1 MSSPRGPGGQ
11 SATLTLVGIGVAAL
25 GLGGLWV
32 AVSAATPAP
41 GDGPV
46 PANPITLVLELGSG
60 ARTWPGGRSTLVAAG
75 LGVLALLALAVG
87 FWVLLS
93 RMTGASRID
102 AKARLLAP
110 PGRLV
115 GITPTDVARS
125 AALLRPGADL
135 TSPAAHGVPLGVTV
149 RGKTPLRMD
158 FEGVGVVLA
167 GPRVGKSTSFA
178 IPAIVD
184 APGVCVVT
192 SNKADLH
199 DATLGVR
206 QKVGTT
212 WVFDPQ
218 RLATTAGRDD
228 WWVNILTPVTS
239 TSSART
245 VAEYFS
251 SATHGGAKPS
261 SGDTYFPTEATNAL
275 AGYFLA
281 AAVGGGDLLHVMG
294 WLRTPE
300 DPTPVQLLRQAGQYE
315 GAEMA
320 QALARL
326 TPRQRDGVIGTA
338 RSWITVLTDAAYA
351 AWVTPPVRVRF
362 LDTNGHI
369 HAETIPSTRTAVTE
383 FSATEFV
390 ASATGGS
397 GGDTLYALSKEGTAS
412 AGPLTT
418 ALVAQVF
425 AAGEALAATAP
436 TRRLATPMLFILD
449 EVANVVRF
457 RDLPDL
463 YSHYGSRG
471 MPILSF
477 LQSWSQGVEV
487 WGETGMTKLW
497 SASNVAIY
505 GGGARDDTFTTSLSN
520 MIGTYDVQ
528 KWSTSRSRTGSTRSQ
543 SWTKEPILTVSEL
556 VALPRHR
563 AIVLSSGNE
572 ATLIRTVPWMNGP
585 HADAIKASTAANQ
598 PPSAAARPE
607 QATTSARVTGALTA
621 DQVNAGARIAT
632 PHPTPG
638 PRAPANGAL
647 PAGTGAVAGALPDP
661 WATSATS
668 AAPTDHSRGGTW

>member
-1 MSSPRGPGGQ
+1 MSGPQRSGGSP
-11 SATLTLVGIGVAAL
+11 ATVTLAALGVAAV

-32 AVSAATPAP
+32 AVRAGTPAP

-46 PANPITLVLELGSG
+46 PANPLSLALELVTGR
-60 ARTWPGGRSTLVAAG
+60 RTWPGGRSTLTATG
-75 LGVLALLALAVG
+75 FGVLALVAFGVG

-93 RMTGASRID
+93 RISGGSRVD
-102 AKARLLAP
+102 SKARLLAP

-125 AALLRPGADL
+125 ARLLRPGVDL
-135 TSPAAHGVPLGVTV
+135 SSPAAHGVPLGVTV

-158 FEGVGVVLA
+158 WEGVGVVLA
-167 GPRVGKSTSFA
+167 GPRVGKSTSFC
-178 IPAIVD
+178 IPAIAD

-192 SNKADLH
+192 SNKADLY

-206 QKVGTT
+206 QQVGTT

-218 RLATTAGRDD
+218 RLATPAGADD
-228 WWVNILTPVTS
+228 WWVNILAPVTS

-251 SATHGGAKPS
+251 SAANGGAKQT

-275 AGYFLA
+275 SGYFLA

-300 DPTPVQLLRQAGQYE
+300 DPTPVQLLRQAGQHE

-326 TPRQRDGVIGTA
+326 TPKQRDGVIGTA

-351 AWVTPPVRVRF
+351 QWVTPPVRVRF
-362 LDTNGHI
+362 ADHHGYV
-369 HAETIPSTRTAVTE
+369 HAEKIPSTRRGVTE

-390 ASATGGS
+390 ATGGGGY

-425 AAGEALAATAP
+425 AAGEARAATEP
-436 TRRLATPMLFILD
+436 TRRLPTPMLFILD

-457 RDLPDL
+457 KDLPDL

-497 SASNVAIY
+497 SASNVAVY
-505 GGGARDDTFTTSLSN
+505 GGGARDDKFTTSISN
-520 MIGTYDVQ
+520 MIGTYDVE

-556 VALPRHR
+556 VAFPRHR
-563 AIVLSSGNE
+563 ALVLSSGNE

-585 HADAIKASTAANQ
+585 HADAINASIAANQ
-598 PPSAAARPE
+598 PVSNAAARE
-607 QATTSARVTGALTA
+607 QATTTARVAAALAA
-621 DQVNAGARIAT
+621 DPVDESTRITIARPA
-632 PHPTPG
+632 PG
-638 PRAPANGAL
+638 PWSPTTSGGPAHDGSTA
-647 PAGTGAVAGALPDP
+647 TALPDP
-661 WATSATS
+661 WTASAT
-668 AAPTDHSRGGTW
+668 PVDQGRGGTR

>member
-1 MSSPRGPGGQ
+1 MSGPQSSRGH
-11 SATLTLVGIGVAAL
+11 SATLTLGGIGVAAV

-32 AVSAATPAP
+32 AIRAGTPAP
-41 GDGPV
+41 GDGPI
-46 PANPITLVLELGSG
+46 PANPIALVLELVSG
-60 ARTWPGGRSTLVAAG
+60 RRTWPGGRSTLVAAG
-75 LGVLALLALAVG
+75 FGVLLLLA
-87 FWVLLS
+87 FVLGLLVVFS
-93 RMTGASRID
+93 RMSGGSRID
-102 AKARLLAP
+102 RKARLLAP

-115 GITPTDVARS
+115 GITPKEVARS
-125 AALLRPGADL
+125 AAVLRPRVDL
-135 TSPAAHGVPLGVTV
+135 RNPASHGVALGVTV

-158 FEGVGVVLA
+158 WEGVGLVLA

-178 IPAIVD
+178 VPAIVD

-199 DATLGVR
+199 DATKGVR
-206 QKVGTT
+206 EQVGTT

-218 RLATTAGRDD
+218 RLATPAGGDE
-228 WWVNILTPVTS
+228 WWVNILAPVTS

-251 SATHGGAKPS
+251 SAATGGAKQTT
-261 SGDTYFPTEATNAL
+261 GDTYFPTEATNAL

-281 AAVGGGDLLHVMG
+281 AAVSGGDLLHVMG

-326 TPRQRDGVIGTA
+326 TPKQRDGVIGTA

-351 AWVTPPVRVRF
+351 QWVTPPVRVRF
-362 LDTNGHI
+362 VDHHGHVS
-369 HAETIPSTRTAVTE
+369 AEKIPGTRRGVQEFTTA
-383 FSATEFV
+383 EFV
-390 ASATGGS
+390 ASA
-397 GGDTLYALSKEGTAS
+397 GDTLYALSKEGTAS

-425 AAGEALAATAP
+425 AAGETRAALAP
-436 TRRLATPMLFILD
+436 TRRLPTPMLFILD

-457 RDLPDL
+457 KDLPDL

-487 WGETGMTKLW
+487 WGETGMSKLW

-505 GGGARDDTFTTSLSN
+505 GGGARDDKFTTSVSN
-520 MIGTYDVQ
+520 MIGTYDVE
-528 KWSTSRSRTGSTRSQ
+528 KWSTSKSRTGSTRSQ
-543 SWTKEPILTVSEL
+543 SWTKEPIFSVAEL
-556 VALPRHR
+556 VAFPRRR
-563 AIVLSSGNE
+563 AIVLSSGQRGHPHPHRAVDE
-572 ATLIRTVPWMNGP
+572 RAARRRDQSLPGDVPARQRRRAERAAHHPGP
-585 HADAIKASTAANQ
+585 HRRHPGHRPGQRHPPHCCGAS
-598 PPSAAARPE
+598 RP
-607 QATTSARVTGALTA
+607 
-621 DQVNAGARIAT
+621 
-632 PHPTPG
+632 
-638 PRAPANGAL
+638 
-647 PAGTGAVAGALPDP
+647 GAVATTCGRSHRTTRSTGA
-661 WATSATS
+661 SS
-668 AAPTDHSRGGTW
+668 

>member
-1 MSSPRGPGGQ
+1 MSGPQRSGGH
-11 SATLTLVGIGVAAL
+11 SATWTLAGIGVVAV
-25 GLGGLWV
+25 GLGGLV
-32 AVSAATPAP
+32 LAVRAGTPAP
-41 GDGPV
+41 GGGPV
-46 PANPITLVLELGSG
+46 PANPLSLVLELVTG

-75 LGVLALLALAVG
+75 FGVLALVVFAVG

-93 RMTGASRID
+93 RVTGGSRVD

-125 AALLRPGADL
+125 AALLRPGVDL
-135 TSPAAHGVPLGVTV
+135 KNPASHGVPLGVTV

-158 FEGVGVVLA
+158 WEGVGVVLA
-167 GPRVGKSTSFA
+167 GPRVGKSTSFC

-199 DATLGVR
+199 DATKGVR
-206 QKVGTT
+206 QQVGTT

-218 RLATTAGRDD
+218 RLATPAGRND
-228 WWVNILTPVTS
+228 WWVNVLAPVTS

-251 SATHGGAKPS
+251 SAANGGAKQT

-275 AGYFLA
+275 SGYFLA

-326 TPRQRDGVIGTA
+326 TPKQRDGVIGTA

-351 AWVTPPVRVRF
+351 QWVTPPVRVRF
-362 LDTNGHI
+362 VDTGGHVS
-369 HAETIPSTRTAVTE
+369 AETIPSTRKGVTE
-383 FSATEFV
+383 FSAAEFV
-390 ASATGGS
+390 ASAHDT

-425 AAGEALAATAP
+425 AAGEARAATAP
-436 TRRLATPMLFILD
+436 TRRLATPMLFVLD

-457 RDLPDL
+457 KDLPDL

-497 SASNVAIY
+497 SASNVAVY
-505 GGGARDDTFTTSLSN
+505 GGGARDDKFTTSVSN
-520 MIGTYDVQ
+520 MIGTYDVE

-543 SWTKEPILTVSEL
+543 SWTKEPIFTVSEL
-556 VALPRHR
+556 VAFPRRR

-572 ATLIRTVPWMNGP
+572 ATMIRTVPWMNGP
-585 HADAIKASTAANQ
+585 HADAIKASIAANQ
-598 PPSAAARPE
+598 PVSAVAETEHRATAARVAAALAMDPVDESARIAAARP
-607 QATTSARVTGALTA
+607 APRPSTA
-621 DQVNAGARIAT
+621 AAQDSR
-632 PHPTPG
+632 P
-638 PRAPANGAL
+638 AP
-647 PAGTGAVAGALPDP
+647 LPDP
-661 WATSATS
+661 WSTS
-668 AAPTDHSRGGTW
+668 AAAPDSTRGGSR